1 MIQSSEIRWLTC
13 LLVSTFGNFL
23 ASVLLASHT
32 VKSLDLGYEQGFEKE
47 GYGKITRK
55 IRK

>member
-23 ASVLLASHT
+23 ASVLLAAHT

-47 GYGKITRK
+47 GYGSD
-55 IRK
+55 